1 MSVYIPVAVRRVVR
15 ERAGNCCEYCRI
27 SQRAER
33 RPFEMDHT
41 RPLRHG
47 GRTVAENLA
56 FACAPCNL
64 WKGPNLTAFDP
75 AEDRPEFLF
84 DPRRDVWADHFE
96 LRGGAVAGLTPTS
109 RATVAFLKMNEPAR
123 VRLRARSLVADGSD
137 PA

>member
-1 MSVYIPVAVRRVVR
+1 MSVHVPAALRRTVR
-15 ERAGNCCEYCRI
+15 ERAGNRCEYCRI
-27 SQRAER
+27 SQR
-33 RPFEMDHT
+33 FEINSLQVDHT

-56 FACAPCNL
+56 LACLPCNL

-84 DPRRDVWADHFE
+84 APRRDIWTDHFE
-96 LRGGAVAGLTPTS
+96 LHGGAVVGLTPTG
-109 RATVAFLKMNEPAR
+109 RATAAFFKMNEPAR
-123 VRLRARSLVADGSD
+123 VRLRARSVVADGPD